1 MSKVEAVYNHVL
13 YDADLARMAWAI
25 VKTLETTDRRSWPEY
40 IGVTFNDDEGL
51 SLCKFEPGDEEDNED
66 LLSAIRVESNDV
78 SDLDGETEAELIRAM
93 RFMYFYQSLH
103 ATVESNALKK
113 L

>member
-13 YDADLARMAWAI
+13 YDADLARAAWAI
-25 VKTLETTDRRSWPEY
+25 VRTLEKTDKKNWPEY
-40 IGVTFNDDEGL
+40 IGVAFNDDEGL
-51 SLCKFEPGDEEDNED
+51 SLCSFEPGDEEDNED
-66 LLSAIRVESNDV
+66 LLAAIRVDSNDK

-103 ATVESNALKK
+103 ATIEANALKK
-113 L
+113 M